1 MVDHRALSR
10 VRQIWFAFFGQ
21 ELKWLTVTV
30 KWILQRNKS
39 HPDKQSVYMLGFKT
53 LAFLREWLGTPNKH
67 ENNNSGWRHPWIRE
81 QILFS
86 GSYSQAWLARRMRMV
101 GWSVIME
108 DFFQRGI
115 VGKFRDYALS
125 QDLLKGFQEPRVY
138 CFFRPLWNNA
148 ISMRVGVKVYARKM
162 PLPKFTAVA
171 KTNLNQSATFFC
183 LVPCSPLSFFQKIL
197 FSKDYFFRSSHVHV
211 CAGPLRIPDDKSMFS

>member
-1 MVDHRALSR
+1 
-10 VRQIWFAFFGQ
+10 
-21 ELKWLTVTV
+21 
-30 KWILQRNKS
+30 
-39 HPDKQSVYMLGFKT
+39 MLGFKT

-108 DFFQRGI
+108 DFFSERDCGE
-115 VGKFRDYALS
+115 FRDYALS

-138 CFFRPLWNNA
+138 CSSDP
-148 ISMRVGVKVYARKM
+148 VKQCNKQWGWEWRST
-162 PLPKFTAVA
+162 PERCHCQKFTAVA
-171 KTNLNQSATFFC
+171 KNNLNQSAN
-183 LVPCSPLSFFQKIL
+183 LLLPCSLLSPLFFSKRLHFFQKTTFL
-197 FSKDYFFRSSHVHV
+197 EAATCMCVWQAHSGFRMTSLCFS
-211 CAGPLRIPDDKSMFS
+211 